1 MSRWLPAF
9 VTDTVYPAIAT
20 LGAAAQ
26 RFSEPA
32 YSDDDDSDR
41 DSDDD
46 GNGAPVPANPFR
58 REGSRARRQ
67 SEAIRERATIAAKR
81 LLYRKEF
88 AVPIS
93 SAGTTGSGSYDSKT
107 SASLRY
113 DAQAQTDSAFGII
126 ASTTIGSGTAATS
139 TAEPHR
145 NGFYETELLVP
156 FNTLLTAE
164 NLAGNIRDVDIDTIY
179 IDHGRRAMIVEVS
192 LVIFDELWKTG
203 NVYLIAELDRVVPMH
218 SVTHV
223 FGDHQDVLKRCALP
237 PRIPKMRPGGGGGS
251 GSDDGGAERHQDS
264 VSSQQ
269 NTYADKCDADSMGVD
284 GWCLQCG
291 LKPNMLTL
299 YQTPLSDLRLI
310 NYAYEICAKNGTH
323 THVQRATREDGM
335 LEIDWNSEIARDVAH
350 HNSHDVVVEPPVG
363 GVPSNTIF
371 VQREAWQ
378 RQIEEA
384 RSKVLQN
391 LPLSD
396 TDVARLKLRARGIP
410 SLIGSKLRVVVTVQ
424 CIEFKTTDE

>member
-20 LGAAAQ
+20 IGAAAQ
-26 RFSEPA
+26 RFTEPA

-41 DSDDD
+41 DSDYDD
-46 GNGAPVPANPFR
+46 NAPTPSR
-58 REGSRARRQ
+58 REGTRARRQ
-67 SEAIRERATIAAKR
+67 SEAIRERTTIAAKR
-81 LLYRKEF
+81 LLYRKKF

-93 SAGTTGSGSYDSKT
+93 SAGTIGSGSYDNKT

-126 ASTTIGSGTAATS
+126 ASPIGGGAATTTS
-139 TAEPHR
+139 ETHR

-164 NLAGNIRDVDIDTIY
+164 NLTNNSRDADIDTIY

-192 LVIFDELWKTG
+192 LVIFDDLWKTG

-218 SVTHV
+218 TITHV

-237 PRIPKMRPGGGGGS
+237 PRIPKMRLGG
-251 GSDDGGAERHQDS
+251 DHQQDS
-264 VSSQQ
+264 STSSPQQ
-269 NTYADKCDADSMGVD
+269 NTYAEKCDADSMGVD

-299 YQTPLSDLRLI
+299 YQTPLSDTRLI
-310 NYAYEICAKNGTH
+310 NYAYEICAKDGTH

-335 LEIDWNSEIARDVAH
+335 LEIDWNSEIARDVAQ
-350 HNSHDVVVEPPVG
+350 HNNHDVVVEPPVG

-371 VQREAWQ
+371 VHREAWQ

-410 SLIGSKLRVVVTVQ
+410 SLVGSKLHVVVTVQ